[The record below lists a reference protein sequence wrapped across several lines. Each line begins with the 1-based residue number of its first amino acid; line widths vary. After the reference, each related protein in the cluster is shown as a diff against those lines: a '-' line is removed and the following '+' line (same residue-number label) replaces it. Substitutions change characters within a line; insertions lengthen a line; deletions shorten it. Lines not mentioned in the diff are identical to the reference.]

1 MSTFGIGWFA
11 LGAGA
16 GFTLTLVLMASIRQG
31 SESAPVP
38 AVARN
43 MGFVLIVAGSLSL
56 AFMGFSGLFAS

>member
-1 MSTFGIGWFA
+1 

-16 GFTLTLVLMASIRQG
+16 GFTLTLVRMAPIRQG
-31 SESAPVP
+31 SELAPIP

-43 MGFVLIVAGSLSL
+43 MGFALIMAGSLSL